1 MSVGFYGKWEERK
14 GEEERIRGKKGKKE
28 MKRKRLTNDA
38 QE

>member
-1 MSVGFYGKWEERK
+1 MSVGFCGIWEERK
-14 GEEERIRGKKGKKE
+14 GEEEGIWGKEGKKE